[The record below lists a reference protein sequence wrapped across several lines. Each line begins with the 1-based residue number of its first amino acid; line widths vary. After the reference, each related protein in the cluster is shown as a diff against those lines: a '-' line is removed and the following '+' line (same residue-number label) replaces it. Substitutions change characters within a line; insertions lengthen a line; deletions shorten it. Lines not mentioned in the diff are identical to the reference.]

1 MAKQRTI
8 AKDVSLSGI
17 GLHTGQ
23 KTSITFKPAKDNAG
37 IFFMKNGV
45 RIATDVSKVSSTVR
59 GTTIGEGDNAI
70 NTVEHLMAAFAGMGI
85 DNLCVEIT
93 ADEPP
98 IGDGSAM
105 PFVKMIEDAGIVEQE
120 AEKNYYTPSTK
131 MAYCENEV
139 KIEALP
145 SGHLKVTATIEYD
158 HPFMKKQRMEI
169 VIDEEVFKKEIAPAK
184 TYCFDYE
191 IEQLEAIGLAR
202 GGSLKNAIVIGE
214 KGIHNKE
221 IMTFEDEF
229 VRHKILDL
237 MGDIYLIGRPVKAD
251 ITSFCGGHTS
261 NTALAK
267 LFAKDIETT
276 GGGTVPEYP
285 MDLDLEGVKSAIPHR
300 PPFLFVDSVTITEEA
315 KAAVGRRLIRPDE
328 WFFKGH
334 FPERPVLPGVL
345 ITEALAQTACVLL
358 LSKPDWKGKLP
369 FFMGINNVKFRR
381 PVNPGDELTLKV
393 EILRPRMR
401 GGKAAGKAYVGD
413 ALACECEFTFS
424 LVEKQ

>member
-23 KTSITFKPAKDNAG
+23 KTSITFKPAPANAG

-45 RIATDVSKVSSTVR
+45 KIVPDAGKVSSTVR
-59 GTTIGEGDNAI
+59 GTTIGEGENAI
-70 NTVEHLMAAFAGMGI
+70 NTVEHLMATFAGLGI
-85 DNLCVEIT
+85 DNICVEIT

-105 PFVKMIEDAGIVEQE
+105 PFVKMIEEAGIITQD
-120 AEKNYYTPSTK
+120 AEKKYYTPSTK
-131 MAYCENEV
+131 IVYCENDV
-139 KIEALP
+139 KVEALP
-145 SGHLKVTATIEYD
+145 SGRLKVSAEIEYD
-158 HPFMKKQRMEI
+158 HPFIQKQRMEI

-191 IEQLEAIGLAR
+191 IEQLEAIGLAK

-214 KGIHNKE
+214 NGIHNSE
-221 IMTFEDEF
+221 IMTFKDEF
-229 VRHKILDL
+229 IRHKILDL
-237 MGDIYLIGRPVKAD
+237 LGDLYLIGRPIKAD
-251 ITSFCGGHTS
+251 ITSFCGGHTA

-267 LFAKDIETT
+267 LFAKDMENTA
-276 GGGTVPEYP
+276 GELVSECP
-285 MDLDLEGVKSAIPHR
+285 MELDLEGVKAAIPHR
-300 PPFLFVDSVTITEEA
+300 PPFLFVDRVTITEKE
-315 KAAVGRRLIRPDE
+315 KTAVGYRMIRPDE

-345 ITEALAQTACVLL
+345 MVEALAQTACVLL
-358 LSKPDWKGKLP
+358 LSKPDWCGKLP

-381 PVNPGDELTLKV
+381 PVNPGDELTLKI

-413 ALACECEFTFS
+413 VLACECEFTFS

>member
-23 KTSITFKPAKDNAG
+23 KTSITFKPAPANAG

-45 RIATDVSKVSSTVR
+45 KITPDASKVSNTVR
-59 GTTIGEGDNAI
+59 GTTIGEGENAV
-70 NTVEHLMAAFAGMGI
+70 NTVEHLLAAFVGMGI
-85 DNLCVEIT
+85 DNICVEIT

-105 PFVKMIEDAGIVEQE
+105 PFVKMIEEAGIVEQD
-120 AEKNYYTPSTK
+120 AEKKYYTPSMK
-131 MAYCENEV
+131 ISYSDNEAKV
-139 KIEALP
+139 EALP
-145 SGHLKVTATIEYD
+145 SGRFKVTAEIEYD
-158 HPFMKKQRMEI
+158 HPLIRRQRLEI
-169 VIDEEVFKKEIAPAK
+169 IIDEEVFKKEIAPAK

-191 IEQLEAIGLAR
+191 IEQLEAIGLAK

-221 IMTFEDEF
+221 MMTFEDEF

-237 MGDIYLIGRPVKAD
+237 MGDLYLIGRPVKAD

-267 LFAKDIETT
+267 LFAKDIEMT
-276 GGGTVPEYP
+276 GGGVVPEYP
-285 MDLDLEGVKSAIPHR
+285 MELDLEGVKSAIPHR

-315 KAAVGRRLIRPDE
+315 VAAVGRRLIRPDE

-381 PVNPGDELTLKV
+381 PVNPGDELILKV
-393 EILRPRMR
+393 EIIRPRMR
-401 GGKAAGKAYVGD
+401 GGKAAGQAYVGD
-413 ALACECEFTFS
+413 ALVCECEFSFS
-424 LVEKQ
+424 LVDKE